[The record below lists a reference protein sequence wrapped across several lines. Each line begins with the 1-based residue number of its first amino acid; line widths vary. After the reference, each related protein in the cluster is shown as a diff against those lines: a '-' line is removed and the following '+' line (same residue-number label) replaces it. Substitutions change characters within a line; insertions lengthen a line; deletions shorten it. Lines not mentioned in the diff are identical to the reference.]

1 MATQSRTETA
11 ALKRARPGGQIEVHS
26 IDWTASTR
34 SRRSGPAG
42 PGAITDIFRPD
53 GVYGAWGWR
62 GLTAYF
68 AGFLAEIP
76 FMVLPP
82 IAGLSY
88 TGYFPGHLTGG
99 ADYSWRWAWSS
110 PAWCTC
116 CCRARWI

>member
-76 FMVLPP
+76 FMMLPP
-82 IAGLSY
+82 PSRACP
-88 TGYFPGHLTGG
+88 T
-99 ADYSWRWAWSS
+99 
-110 PAWCTC
+110 PATSL
-116 CCRARWI
+116 AT